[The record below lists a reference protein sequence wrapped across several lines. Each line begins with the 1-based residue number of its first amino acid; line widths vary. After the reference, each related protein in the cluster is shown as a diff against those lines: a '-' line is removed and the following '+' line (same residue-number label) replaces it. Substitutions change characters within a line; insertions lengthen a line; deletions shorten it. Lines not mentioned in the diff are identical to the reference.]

1 LSRYSAIR
9 QEMIEWGL
17 DLEQTRD
24 IIRNINLG
32 EDWFEVASLLFVE
45 MRTVIEISLY
55 RRYICNIDNYNVF
68 IK

>member
-1 LSRYSAIR
+1 
-9 QEMIEWGL
+9 MIEWGL

-32 EDWFEVASLLFVE
+32 EDWFEVAGLLFVE